1 MGIFVKSEAEWEPSS
16 HIYNKTIRLGADWTG
31 GYLCV
36 KGATWVAEVVGAAED
51 EPRKDFFFL
60 DAFQSQLQIL
70 SRASVVRLHVVT
82 QQAQNLH
89 RVLQD
94 RLISTIF

>member
-1 MGIFVKSEAEWEPSS
+1 MSGF
-16 HIYNKTIRLGADWTG
+16 IRRH
-31 GYLCV
+31 YLCI

-51 EPRKDFFFL
+51 EPGKDFFL
-60 DAFQSQLQIL
+60 LNAFQPQLQIL
-70 SRASVVRLHVVT
+70 SGTSVVSLHVVT

-94 RLISTIF
+94 RLITTLWKRKENVQT